1 MEIVLLQILISRV
14 NKNICILNKVKRN
27 TFFLLEIELL
37 PMPTCHSNTANRTYN
52 LFKYTPIVNSLFEA
66 EFVDIF
72 EMARELRTYAE

>member
-1 MEIVLLQILISRV
+1 
-14 NKNICILNKVKRN
+14 
-27 TFFLLEIELL
+27 
-37 PMPTCHSNTANRTYN
+37 MPTCHSNTANRTYN